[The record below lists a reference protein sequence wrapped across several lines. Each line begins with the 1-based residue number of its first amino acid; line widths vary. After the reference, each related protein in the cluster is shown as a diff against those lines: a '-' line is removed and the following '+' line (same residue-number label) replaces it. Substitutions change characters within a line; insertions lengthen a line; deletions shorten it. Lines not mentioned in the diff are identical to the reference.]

1 MKRSINLIFAVI
13 SIIFV
18 LTIIAKA
25 TNKVNNVWW
34 PDDHLNC
41 FTVLVGR
48 EASADGSVIVAHNED
63 DYGNIIVNVRKI
75 TPRNYGPKIKINL
88 GTGAVYETDGQTNG
102 FLWIEATSQ
111 EFADSF
117 ISDYGVVITSD
128 ACSSRENKED
138 LSDGGISYMLRRLVA
153 EKARSAR
160 EAVQLIGQLVER
172 YGYRSSGRT
181 YSVADKNEAWMV
193 AVIKGRHWFAQRV
206 PDDQVAVIPNF
217 YTIGQI
223 RLDDPVNFMGSSDII
238 DYAKKNGWYDETRDG
253 SFIFKKVF
261 NRPSNREPVFDGNT
275 LRMWRGVSW
284 LSGQKWEIT
293 TDFPFSFKPA
303 KKVTPEMLMSLLRD
317 HYEGTPYEATKGY
330 QQGSPNK
337 TKFRTICTSS
347 TINSFIACLN
357 NKKPEPIS
365 TLVWLA
371 FGKPD
376 TTVYLPIYYG
386 VEALPEGAGYG
397 PTTHDYELFYQ
408 QHFEP
413 KELATVKDRLLSTKV
428 QLFGNLVEANYG
440 QMIQV
445 VKKDLSPVE
454 KKYLTGQTNFENK
467 FRKLYARNKIAA
479 QKLLN
484 DYLAA
489 AFTQVENIYHRLL
502 KSSQPS

>member
-1 MKRSINLIFAVI
+1 MKRSIKLIFALI
-13 SIIFV
+13 SITFFI
-18 LTIIAKA
+18 TILPEAA
-25 TNKVNNVWW
+25 NKTDNHRHPVD
-34 PDDHLNC
+34 PFNC

-48 EASADGSVIVAHNED
+48 EVSADGSVMVAHNED

-75 TPRNYGPKIKINL
+75 APKNYGPKIKINL

-117 ISDYGVVITSD
+117 INEHGVLITSD
-128 ACSSRENKED
+128 SCPSRETKED
-138 LSDGGISYMLRRLVA
+138 FTDGGISYMLRRLVA
-153 EKARSAR
+153 EKAKSAR
-160 EAVQLIGQLVER
+160 EAVQLIGQLVEQ

-223 RLDDPVNFMGSSDII
+223 RPDDPDNFMGSPDII
-238 DYAKKNGWYDETRDG
+238 DYARKNGWYDETRDG
-253 SFIFKKVF
+253 ALIFKKVF

-284 LSGQKWEIT
+284 LSGQNWEIT
-293 TDFPFSFKPA
+293 ADFPFSFKPA

-317 HYEGTPYEATKGY
+317 HYEGTPYDATSGY

-337 TKFRTICTSS
+337 TKFRTICTAS
-347 TINSFIACLN
+347 TINSFVACLN
-357 NKKPEPIS
+357 NRRPEPLSI
-365 TLVWLA
+365 LVWLA

-376 TTVYLPIYYG
+376 TTIYLPVFYHA
-386 VEALPEGAGYG
+386 ETLPDGFGTG
-397 PTTHDYELFYQ
+397 QTGHDYELFYR

-413 KELATVKDRLLSTKV
+413 AEIESARENLLNTRVKK
-428 QLFGNLVEANYG
+428 VEARVEENYG
-440 QMIQV
+440 QFIKIIQ
-445 VKKDLSPVE
+445 KELYPLEKDFLKE
-454 KKYLTGQTNFENK
+454 T
-467 FRKLYARNKIAA
+467 
-479 QKLLN
+479 QKLLASRDKSLTKKITLFLQN
-484 DYLAA
+484 AVDRFNRAY
-489 AFTQVENIYHRLL
+489 QKVE
-502 KSSQPS
+502 KDMSSAN